1 MEYLAHT
8 SGARVQTLLEHL
20 EGTAELAERFGA
32 AFGSGDFARMTA
44 LAHDLGKY
52 SSAFQRRLRGDP
64 GRVDHSTFGAQAVRT
79 VGGLI
84 PAYCVAGHHGGLPD
98 GGGTAD
104 TGDEPTLYGRLR
116 RKGLP
121 DCGAYQNEI
130 TLSAAKPPEIRPQGG
145 FSAAFFI
152 RMLFSCLVDA
162 DYLDTE
168 AFMSAGGVRR
178 GGYEPITVLRERLKA
193 HTAGFF
199 PPRNPLNAR
208 RCGILRACEA
218 AGAWGRGLYT
228 LTVPTGGGK
237 TLASLAFALEHAVR
251 HGMERVI
258 YVIPYSSIIE
268 QTAEVFREVLGDGNV
283 LEHHSGYE
291 YDDSREGGDP
301 RRLAAENWDVPVVVT
316 TNVQFFQSL
325 FASKPSRCR
334 KIHSIA
340 NSVII
345 FDEAQML
352 PQPYLRPCVRAIAEL
367 VRSYRSTCVLCTAT
381 QPNLGPLLPEGME
394 AQELCPDTEAL
405 YEFFRRVRYERL
417 GQLSDEA
424 LAQRLQSH
432 SQVLCVVSTRK
443 QAQTVFR
450 LLEGE
455 GCFHL
460 STLLY
465 PEHRGRVLSQIRE
478 RLRQGLPC
486 RVVSTSLVEAGVD
499 LDFPTVYRAE
509 AGLDSVIQAGGRCNR
524 EGRRSPEESVVYLF
538 RPDGAYRLPV
548 SLRLPVEAAAMATQ
562 NGEDPSA
569 PATIAAYFTT
579 LHSIRGDALDSKR
592 VVERFEAGL
601 PSMSFPFASVAEDF
615 RLIEEDTRSVLIP
628 NGRGKELAERLRQ
641 GERSRALLR
650 AAGRFCVSLYPQHFE
665 ELDRAG
671 ALEALDGGVYL
682 LTDPNLYAEDTGL
695 ASEAEEGKGFFA

>member
-8 SGARVQTLLEHL
+8 GGARVQTLLEHL
-20 EGTAELAERFGA
+20 EGTAELAEQFGA

-52 SSAFQRRLRGDP
+52 SSAFQRRLRGDL

-130 TLSAAKPPEIRPQGG
+130 TLSTAKPPEIRPQGG

-178 GGYEPITVLRERLKA
+178 GGYEPIAVLRERLKA

-199 PPRNPLNAR
+199 PPRNPLNAK
-208 RCGILRACEA
+208 RCVILRTCEA

-251 HGMERVI
+251 HGMERVT

-291 YDDSREGGDP
+291 YDDSGEGATPGGWLRRTGTSPWWSPQCQHGDHLRRGADVASALFAPLRAGNRGACPILPVYLRAVYRDPAQSGTAAAGGD
-301 RRLAAENWDVPVVVT
+301 
-316 TNVQFFQSL
+316 
-325 FASKPSRCR
+325 
-334 KIHSIA
+334 
-340 NSVII
+340 
-345 FDEAQML
+345 
-352 PQPYLRPCVRAIAEL
+352 
-367 VRSYRSTCVLCTAT
+367 
-381 QPNLGPLLPEGME
+381 G
-394 AQELCPDTEAL
+394 
-405 YEFFRRVRYERL
+405 
-417 GQLSDEA
+417 
-424 LAQRLQSH
+424 
-432 SQVLCVVSTRK
+432 
-443 QAQTVFR
+443 
-450 LLEGE
+450 
-455 GCFHL
+455 
-460 STLLY
+460 
-465 PEHRGRVLSQIRE
+465 
-478 RLRQGLPC
+478 
-486 RVVSTSLVEAGVD
+486 
-499 LDFPTVYRAE
+499 
-509 AGLDSVIQAGGRCNR
+509 
-524 EGRRSPEESVVYLF
+524 
-538 RPDGAYRLPV
+538 
-548 SLRLPVEAAAMATQ
+548 
-562 NGEDPSA
+562 
-569 PATIAAYFTT
+569 
-579 LHSIRGDALDSKR
+579 
-592 VVERFEAGL
+592 
-601 PSMSFPFASVAEDF
+601 
-615 RLIEEDTRSVLIP
+615 
-628 NGRGKELAERLRQ
+628 
-641 GERSRALLR
+641 
-650 AAGRFCVSLYPQHFE
+650 
-665 ELDRAG
+665 RAG
-671 ALEALDGGVYL
+671 IVPGYGGALRIFPPG
-682 LTDPNLYAEDTGL
+682 PI
-695 ASEAEEGKGFFA
+695 